1 MSYFSRARAIAWRN
15 ILRTVKTPALLVP
28 PIVAPAVFFAAFAG
42 GMSGIAR
49 TPGFDFPSGY
59 TAYQFVFVLVQAAA
73 FNGIFTGFGLALDFE
88 SGFAERLLLATPRR
102 SALILGYTMS
112 AAVRAAFAMG
122 VLFLLA
128 WAVGTNMDGSPLE
141 LLGLFAIGLV
151 IAVALVLWS
160 CGVAMRFR
168 SIQAAP
174 LIQVPFFLALFMTP
188 VFAPLE
194 LLSGWIKDVA
204 TYNPVT
210 YFLQAGRGFIS
221 GNPTDVDI
229 AFSAGAAMV
238 VLFTLW
244 AFRSLRAAERAT
256 R

>member
-1 MSYFSRARAIAWRN
+1 
-15 ILRTVKTPALLVP
+15 
-28 PIVAPAVFFAAFAG
+28 
-42 GMSGIAR
+42 MSGIAR

-59 TAYQFVFVLVQAAA
+59 TAYQFVFVVMQAAA

-88 SGFAERLLLATPRR
+88 SGFADRLLLATPRR

-112 AAVRAAFAMG
+112 AAIRASIAISILF
-122 VLFLLA
+122 VLALL
-128 WAVGTNMDGSPLE
+128 VGTNFDGSAFE
-141 LLGLFAIGLV
+141 LLALAGLAVLL
-151 IAVALVLWS
+151 AVALVLWS

-221 GNPTDVDI
+221 GNPTSTDI
-229 AFSAGAAMV
+229 AFSAMAAMIAV
-238 VLFTLW
+238 FSLW
-244 AFRSLRAAERAT
+244 AFRSLRAAERAA
-256 R
+256 